1 MNDGLEI
8 TAILASVL
16 TGRDGGKD
24 YDSTHVADLQA
35 QAIDHGIEAL
45 LWDRLAGRTGAGA
58 SLRAALEPR
67 VRAAATRDLFIQRD
81 LQNVV
86 ASLDAAG
93 VPVLITKGT
102 ALAYTAYPRPWLRP
116 RSDSDLLVRHDDVAA
131 ATTALERCGYTR
143 SNAISTGALVS
154 HQIAFERTDV
164 HGVHHVVDLHWKIVN
179 PQVVADA
186 LSFDELWRDAQP
198 APALG
203 PAARVPSAIGSIA
216 LGCVHRLAH
225 HQGHER
231 LIWLYDLKL
240 LTATLN
246 AAHWGALQH
255 LACEHAIAGF
265 CLDGLRAARSRF
277 SSQLPGDVEAALA
290 AAAPHEPSRAYIAGP
305 VTRRDVLLSDLA
317 VLRSWRDR
325 VRLLREHA
333 FPPAAFMLQRYGTSA
348 RWLLPALYAHRL
360 ATGGSRWM
368 RQ

>member
-1 MNDGLEI
+1 VNGHSDLTER
-8 TAILASVL
+8 LAQALVEVP
-16 TGRDGGKD
+16 DWED
-24 YDSTHVADLQA
+24 CADTQVGALQA
-35 QAIDHGIEAL
+35 AAIDHGIEAL
-45 LWDRLAGRTGAGA
+45 LWETLAGATGTAA

-86 ASLDAAG
+86 AGLDAAG

-102 ALAYTAYPRPWLRP
+102 ALAYTVYARPWLRP

-131 ATTALERCGYTR
+131 ATTSLERCGYTR

-154 HQIAFERTDV
+154 HQIAFERTDP

-186 LSFDELWRDAQP
+186 LSFDELWREAQP
-198 APALG
+198 APLLG
-203 PAARVPSAIGSIA
+203 PAARVPSPVGSIA

-225 HQGHER
+225 HQGHDR

-240 LTATLN
+240 LTATL
-246 AAHWGALQH
+246 AAGQWMALQE
-255 LACEHAIAGF
+255 LACAHRIAGL
-265 CLDGLRAARSRF
+265 CLDGLRSARSRLR
-277 SSQLPGDVEAALA
+277 SALPDDVERALA
-290 AAAPHEPSRAYIAGP
+290 AAAPHEPSRVYLEGH
-305 VTRRDVLLSDLA
+305 VTRRDVLLSDLGL
-317 VLRSWRDR
+317 LRSWRDR
-325 VRLLREHA
+325 VRLLCEHA
-333 FPPAAFMLQRYGTSA
+333 FPPAAFMLQRYGTRA

-368 RQ
+368 RH